1 MTLVSRA
8 QELHAKTPTPVA
20 TWRAIATMT
29 TIVLAASCVSTTTV
43 GLATRRLTIVAS
55 TLRAPRATI
64 DTTTHAMA
72 ALPANTSPLPQILV
86 APRVASLA
94 QLAHTTL
101 LAGPHASTARAAKH
115 HPAVQTRARTATRH
129 RAARATID
137 TATHAMAALPAN
149 ISPLPQILVAPRVA
163 SLAQLAHTN

>member
-1 MTLVSRA
+1 MAVFLATGFACMALVSRA

-43 GLATRRLTIVAS
+43 DLATRRLTIVAS

-64 DTTTHAMA
+64 DTAV
-72 ALPANTSPLPQILV
+72 PQLR
-86 APRVASLA
+86 P
-94 QLAHTTL
+94 
-101 LAGPHASTARAAKH
+101 
-115 HPAVQTRARTATRH
+115 
-129 RAARATID
+129 
-137 TATHAMAALPAN
+137 HAMAALPAN

-163 SLAQLAHTN
+163 SLVQLAHTTLLAGPHASTARAAKHHQAVQTRARTATYWTRH